1 MGDKIYKITLTDGTV
16 INDLKLNGN
25 NFISSTE
32 IEESVFDGN
41 LLTVTINDGE
51 KDEIHTNMELV
62 QISKVGSSYW
72 FVLRDIPETE
82 LAFIKMQSDIEYVA
96 MMSEIEL
103 YGRIIEMAEHS
114 KNYDK
119 VKRYYNMGMWNET
132 RVRNAVKMNWIT
144 EEEFKEITDKE
155 YA

>member
-41 LLTVTINDGE
+41 LLTVTITDGE
-51 KDEIHTNMELV
+51 EDEIHTAMGLV
-62 QISKVGSSYW
+62 QISKVGSSSW

-103 YGRIIEMAEHS
+103 
-114 KNYDK
+114 
-119 VKRYYNMGMWNET
+119 
-132 RVRNAVKMNWIT
+132 
-144 EEEFKEITDKE
+144 
-155 YA
+155 

>member
-32 IEESVFDGN
+32 IEESIFDGN

-51 KDEIHTNMELV
+51 KDELHTNMELV
-62 QISKVGSSYW
+62 QITKVDDKYW
-72 FVLRDIPETE
+72 FVLREVPETE
-82 LAFIKMQSDIEYVA
+82 LAFVKMQSDIEYVA

-103 YGRIIEMAEHS
+103 
-114 KNYDK
+114 
-119 VKRYYNMGMWNET
+119 
-132 RVRNAVKMNWIT
+132 
-144 EEEFKEITDKE
+144 
-155 YA
+155 